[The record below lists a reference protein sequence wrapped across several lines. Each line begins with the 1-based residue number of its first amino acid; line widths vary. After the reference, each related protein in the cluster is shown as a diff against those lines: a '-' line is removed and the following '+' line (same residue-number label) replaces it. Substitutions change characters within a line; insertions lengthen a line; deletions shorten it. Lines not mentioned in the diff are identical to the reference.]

1 MQLATYESSKA
12 SADVSSAPG
21 MYIPIYPV
29 SAIDE
34 ARPDYLLILPWNL
47 KDEIVEQMS
56 HVGAWGCKMIV
67 PIPNV
72 EVINPQ
78 DSVS

>member
-29 SAIDE
+29 SAIGE
-34 ARPDYLLILPWNL
+34 ARPNYLLILPWNL
-47 KDEIVEQMS
+47 KSEIVGQIS
-56 HVGAWGCKMIV
+56 HAG
-67 PIPNV
+67 
-72 EVINPQ
+72 
-78 DSVS
+78 S

>member
-12 SADVSSAPG
+12 SADVSAPV

-34 ARPDYLLILPWNL
+34 VRPDYLLIRPWNL
-47 KDEIVEQMS
+47 KGEIVGQ
-56 HVGAWGCKMIV
+56 
-67 PIPNV
+67 IPHAG
-72 EVINPQ
+72 
-78 DSVS
+78 S